1 MSSTSYESAIDTSSE
16 ISPGSVDA
24 SPSRPATIYN
34 LPLKPVITIRPSKP
48 WAPLKLRSLW
58 AYRELLYFL
67 IWRDIKVRYKQTL
80 LGATWAV
87 IQPLTMM
94 LIFAYFFGMLA
105 RLPTEGVPSG
115 LFYYAGMSLWTFFSG
130 SALSGANS
138 LIGNT
143 NLITKVYFPRLIIPS
158 SAVLAGVVD
167 LAITSVLLFPLLVY
181 YGFSISWRLL
191 LLVPIS
197 GLITVLALAMGILFS
212 ALNTKYRDVRY
223 ALPFLLQVWMF
234 LSPVIYPAS
243 MVPRQ
248 WRWLFSLNPL
258 AGIIG
263 SYRASLFGQP
273 VHWGALAYSILL
285 TLIDL
290 PVAAYTFPRLGKSS
304 RKVFSQVEPAVG
316 YS

>member
-1 MSSTSYESAIDTSSE
+1 MESTSYESSADTSSDE
-16 ISPGSVDA
+16 SPGSVDV
-24 SPSRPATIYN
+24 SPLPRATTYN

-94 LIFAYFFGMLA
+94 LIFTYFFGMLA

-115 LFYYAGMSLWTFFSG
+115 LFYYAGLSLWTFFSNA
-130 SALSGANS
+130 ALSGANS

-158 SAVLAGVVD
+158 AAVLAGLLD
-167 LAITSVLLFPLLVY
+167 LVITSVLIFPLLLY
-181 YGFSISWRLL
+181 YGFGLHWRLL
-191 LLVPIS
+191 LLLPIS
-197 GLITVLALAMGILFS
+197 GLITMLALAMGILFS

-234 LSPVIYPAS
+234 LSPIIYPAS
-243 MVPRQ
+243 LVPREY
-248 WRWLFSLNPL
+248 RWLFSLNPL
-258 AGIIG
+258 AGIVG
-263 SYRASLFGQP
+263 GYRATLFGQP
-273 VHWGALAYSILL
+273 IHWGALAYSILFTIIML
-285 TLIDL
+285 S
-290 PVAAYTFPRLGKSS
+290 VAAYTFRRMEKSFAE
-304 RKVFSQVEPAVG
+304 VL
-316 YS
+316 

>member
-1 MSSTSYESAIDTSSE
+1 MSSTSYESSGDMSTSLDPE
-16 ISPGSVDA
+16 SVEA
-24 SPSRPATIYN
+24 PAPTRATTYS

-94 LIFAYFFGMLA
+94 LIFAYFFGLLA

-130 SALSGANS
+130 AALSGANS

-158 SAVLAGVVD
+158 AAVLAGVVD
-167 LAITSVLLFPLLVY
+167 LIITSVLIFPLLAY
-181 YGFSISWRLL
+181 YGFSVSWRLL

-197 GLITVLALAMGILFS
+197 GLITLLALAMGILFS

-234 LSPVIYPAS
+234 ISPVIYPAS
-243 MVPRQ
+243 MVPRE

-263 SYRASLFGQP
+263 GYRASLFGQP
-273 VHWGALAYSILL
+273 IHWGALAYSILFTIMAL
-285 TLIDL
+285 S
-290 PVAAYTFPRLGKSS
+290 VAAYTFRRMEKSFAE
-304 RKVFSQVEPAVG
+304 VL
-316 YS
+316 